1 MRNLDVWFPV
11 SEAQGL
17 VKSGGLADVAK
28 ALPKALQELDK
39 DVAIAI
45 PGYQALPDKEHYELV
60 LSTELEHWP
69 HTAYQVKKTALD
81 GVDVFVI
88 ECDKYFDRPELYAEH
103 NRAYSD
109 NGERFGFFAAASL
122 DVLPKL
128 GIKPSVVHANDWHT
142 ALIPFLLKVRY
153 EHDERFAGIK
163 SVLTVHNAIFKGI
176 FSYPQLE
183 IIPELNLSGMEFLQ
197 WDPGYVSTLRAGIAF
212 ADKINAVSPNYAAE
226 LVTPLGAHGLVD
238 DFVHRAKDL
247 HGIVNGCDYSEWN
260 PRNDDFLPKAY
271 SDELEDMLQGKLAA
285 KTLLQTELNLPQRDI
300 PMVGM
305 VCRLTHQKGFH
316 YILPILE
323 KFLLNDVQVVIIG
336 TGEPEIAAHLKDIA
350 EQYSDKLSF
359 VEAYSNR
366 FAHLVEAGADFF
378 LMPSE
383 FEACGLN
390 QIYSMAYG
398 TLPIVRQVGGL
409 KDTVVDYDENP
420 AQATGFGFIE
430 PCHDALLIALQ
441 RVVLFY
447 LQNPTEMRQMQ
458 LRAMRKDFS
467 WQESAKE
474 YISMYELALG
484 EN

>member
-1 MRNLDVWFPV
+1 
-11 SEAQGL
+11 
-17 VKSGGLADVAK
+17 
-28 ALPKALQELDK
+28 
-39 DVAIAI
+39 
-45 PGYQALPDKEHYELV
+45 
-60 LSTELEHWP
+60 
-69 HTAYQVKKTALD
+69 VKKTALD

>member
-1 MRNLDVWFPV
+1 MRNIDVWFPV

-28 ALPKALQELDK
+28 ALPKALQELGK
-39 DVAIAI
+39 SVAITL
-45 PGYQALPDKEHYELV
+45 PGYQTLPNKHDYECI

-69 HTAYQVKKTALD
+69 HTAYQVKKTELD
-81 GVDVFVI
+81 GVDVYVI

-103 NRAYSD
+103 NRAYAD

-128 GIKPSVVHANDWHT
+128 GIKPAVVHANDWHT
-142 ALIPFLLKVRY
+142 SLVPFLLKTRY
-153 EHDERFAGIK
+153 GDDERFRDVK

-176 FSYPQLE
+176 FSYSQLE

-197 WDPGYVSTLRAGIAF
+197 YGEGWVSMLRAGIAF

-226 LVTPLGAHGLVD
+226 LVTPLGSHGLVD

-247 HGIVNGCDYSEWN
+247 HGIVNGCDYSEWD
-260 PRNDDFLPKAY
+260 PRNDEFLPERYEAKL
-271 SDELEDMLQGKLAA
+271 SSMLKGKLAS
-285 KTLLQTELNLPQRDI
+285 KTLLQQELNLPQVDT

-323 KFLLNDVQVVIIG
+323 KFLKNDVQIVIIG
-336 TGEPEIAAHLKDIA
+336 TGESQIAAHLRDVA
-350 EQYSDKLSF
+350 LAHPDKLAF

-366 FAHLVEAGADFF
+366 FAHLVEAGSEFF

-390 QIYSMAYG
+390 QLYSMAYG
-398 TLPIVRQVGGL
+398 TLPIIRKVGGL
-409 KDTVVDYDENP
+409 KDTVIDFDDNP
-420 AQATGFGFIE
+420 SEATGFGFDE
-430 PCHDALLIALQ
+430 PCHDALLITLQ
-441 RVVLFY
+441 RALLFY
-447 LQNPTEMRQMQ
+447 LQQPEEMHKMQ
-458 LRAMRKDFS
+458 LRAMGRDFS
-467 WQESAKE
+467 WLESAKD
-474 YISMYELALG
+474 YSKMYDIALNQG
-484 EN
+484 